1 MSLPRFLDRV
11 VDATFRFSASSTG
24 PRSGR
29 SSRRSRSRSPPASE
43 RPRRQSRWLPA
54 GGEPGRAALPAHRP
68 RRSGDLVRL
77 AEDEIRLVNPQAD
90 VAVESDEP
98 TTATLGYETAVAGP
112 NGVAVAARGWNV
124 HVDED
129 VYDDEAAPAA
139 ALLAAAMGVGELFRV
154 VFADELGAHG
164 RSGSRPAAFN
174 LVTLA
179 EPLGGLPLA
188 ADVDV
193 GEFRLVGAGAIGQ
206 AAAHTLA
213 VAGARGSIVAVDPEK
228 VALSNLQ
235 RYVLTTDAD
244 VGAVKVDLLRDRLC
258 GVRPRGRP
266 GAVGVARRPGRGSAA
281 DARRPLLRRGA
292 PRRPVEPAGADLQRL
307 DAAGRRRLVQ
317 A

>member
-11 VDATFRFSASSTG
+11 VDATVPLLGELTG

-43 RPRRQSRWLPA
+43 RPRAPVALASCWRRTWPRGST
-54 GGEPGRAALPAHRP
+54 RASSSPVRRTSSALR
-68 RRSGDLVRL
+68 RTRSGSSTRK
-77 AEDEIRLVNPQAD
+77 AD

-129 VYDDEAAPAA
+129 VDDDEAAPAA

-154 VFADELGAHG
+154 VFADELGQG
-164 RSGSRPAAFN
+164 SGSRPAAFN
-174 LVTLA
+174 LSTLA

-213 VAGARGSIVAVDPEK
+213 VAGARGSIVAVDP
-228 VALSNLQ
+228 
-235 RYVLTTDAD
+235 
-244 VGAVKVDLLRDRLC
+244 
-258 GVRPRGRP
+258 
-266 GAVGVARRPGRGSAA
+266 RRSPCRTSSATS
-281 DARRPLLRRGA
+281 
-292 PRRPVEPAGADLQRL
+292 
-307 DAAGRRRLVQ
+307 
-317 A
+317 